1 MSSAVR
7 PPPPFDSLPGTYTAC
22 VQQHSGRKTT
32 NKRKTIASSKFDV
45 EEDPT
50 STVPGSKRRKISRS
64 IKIRGPSPPTTQKA
78 LIVVQKGEYELI
90 DTHAFPI
97 LMNEEEVVIRNLAT
111 GLNPIDW
118 KSVDYNFCLPAFPWV
133 TGREMAGIVE
143 KVGSQV
149 TTCKAGD
156 RVWTSTYY
164 RDSRAGCFQEYV
176 TVPQHTVLP
185 IPSNMG
191 YDSAACLGVTALTSA
206 MTLWKWLCVP
216 QPSTA
221 PPRPCLSGAE
231 GYLLVWGGS
240 SVTGQYTIQ
249 LAKASHFSV
258 IAVCSEKTK
267 GLIYSL
273 GANHVITR
281 DNRSNQDILD
291 CIRSIGGD
299 RITRAVDLVGTDTAP
314 FCMAALSRTTESQF
328 APLAMMKAG
337 QAVPPNVTVHNVE
350 MKRFV
355 LDKESRSYAESL
367 NQLLEAG
374 ELKGPKLEV
383 LQGGL
388 NRVREGLEMVKK
400 GDLMGRK
407 IVVSMQQPKN
417 MKRRGKTYI

>member
-1 MSSAVR
+1 MISAVR
-7 PPPPFDSLPGTYTAC
+7 YPPPSNSLPRTHMAC
-22 VQQHSGRKTT
+22 VQQQSGRKST
-32 NKRKTIASSKFDV
+32 NKRKIITSFDV
-45 EEDPT
+45 DVEKETT
-50 STVPGSKRRKISRS
+50 STSATAPVFKRRKISKSLSVKGHSTR
-64 IKIRGPSPPTTQKA
+64 TTQKA
-78 LIVVQKGEYELI
+78 LVVVRKGEYELI
-90 DTHAFPI
+90 DTHAFPT

-133 TGREMAGIVE
+133 TGREMAGVVE

-164 RDSRAGCFQEYV
+164 RDSRAGCFQEFV

-185 IPSNMG
+185 IPPKMG
-191 YDSAACLGVTALTSA
+191 FESAACLGVAALTAA

-216 QPSTA
+216 QPTTTESK
-221 PPRPCLSGAE
+221 PGAE

-249 LAKASHFSV
+249 LAKASRFSV
-258 IAVCSEKTK
+258 IAVCSEKTR
-267 GLIYSL
+267 GLVHSL
-273 GANHVITR
+273 GADHIITR
-281 DNRSNQDILD
+281 DSKSNQAILD
-291 CIRSIGGD
+291 CIRSVGAD

-314 FCMAALSRTTESQF
+314 FCMAALSKTAPSHF

-337 QAVPPNVTVHNVE
+337 EAVPPNVTLHSVE

-355 LDKESRSYAESL
+355 LDKESRRYAESL
-367 NQLLEAG
+367 NKLSEAG
-374 ELKGPKLEV
+374 RLKEPVLEV
-383 LQGGL
+383 LKGGL
-388 NRVREGLEMVKK
+388 GRVREGLEMVKK

-407 IVVSMQQPKN
+407 IVVSMH
-417 MKRRGKTYI
+417 